1 MNTMP
6 QRLPRNPFASSPSS
20 TVVIPS
26 SDRPA
31 SRRPSTSKANRLTQF
46 FSSSPKS
53 KEQQT
58 AQAALLQAVAAQQQ
72 HLLNNPSPSISPPSL
87 SLPTISLSTAKAGE
101 ANMDEPPTTLFQPP
115 SVAEAKRQARI
126 DAQFGPL
133 GNQSHRYVSQYVE
146 GETME
151 HILDEPPYYYL
162 LTTYISYLVLI
173 IFGHVRDFFGKR
185 FRPEN
190 YKHLKSANGYAALNS
205 DFDNFYVRRLKLRI
219 DDCFA
224 RPITGVPGRY
234 ITLMDRKTDDFN
246 KHYQF
251 TGTYTETLNMS
262 SYNYLGFAQSEGP
275 CADAVEESIKKYGIS
290 AASPRADSG
299 TSDLAMEVED
309 RIAKFVGK
317 PAAMV
322 FSMGFATNASSFP
335 ALVGKGCLII
345 SDELNHASIRIGA
358 RLSGA
363 MISSFKHNDMH
374 DLEAKLREVISQG
387 QPRTHRPWKKIL
399 VVVEG
404 LYSMEGTMCDL
415 PGLLKLKKRYR
426 FNLFVDEA
434 HSIGALG
441 PRGRG
446 VCDYFNIDPAEVDI
460 LMGTLTKSFGANG
473 GYVCA
478 EKHIIDK
485 LRSTNAATIYGESPT
500 PPVLMQILSSL
511 KIISGEIAPGQGEER
526 LQRIAFNSRYLR
538 LGLKRLGFIVYG
550 HDDSPIIP
558 IMLYNPAK
566 MPAFSHEMLR
576 RKISV
581 VIVGYPATPLVS
593 SRARFCVSAAHNKDD
608 MDRLLAAC
616 DEIGNVLQLK
626 FSTGIAGGADHLPD
640 GVTPEM
646 EKEWRRANG
655 LQGVITPPRWS
666 LREVIANGV
675 QDVKQPLR

>member
-1 MNTMP
+1 MDSQLLT
-6 QRLPRNPFASSPSS
+6 AS
-20 TVVIPS
+20 
-26 SDRPA
+26 
-31 SRRPSTSKANRLTQF
+31 F
-46 FSSSPKS
+46 FSSPKGR
-53 KEQQT
+53 EQQT
-58 AQAALLQAVAAQQQ
+58 AHAALLQAVAAQQQ
-72 HLLNNPSPSISPPSL
+72 HLLNNPSPSITAPSL
-87 SLPTISLSTAKAGE
+87 ALPTISLSTAKAGE
-101 ANMDEPPTTLFQPP
+101 ANMNEPPTTLFQPP
-115 SVAEAKRQARI
+115 SAAEARRQARI

-133 GNQSHRYVSQYVE
+133 GAQSHRYVSQYVE
-146 GETME
+146 GETLE
-151 HILDEPPYYYL
+151 HVLDEPPYYYL

-185 FRPEN
+185 FRAEN
-190 YKHLKSANGYAALNS
+190 YKHLKAANGYAALNS

-234 ITLMDRKTDDFN
+234 VTLLDRRTNDFN
-246 KHYQF
+246 KNYEF

-275 CADAVEESIKKYGIS
+275 CADAVEEAIKRYGIS
-290 AASPRADSG
+290 SASPRADAG
-299 TSDLAMEVED
+299 TSDLALEVEE
-309 RIAKFVGK
+309 RIARFVGK

-335 ALVGKGCLII
+335 ALVGKGDLII

-363 MISSFKHNDMH
+363 MITSFKHNDMA
-374 DLEAKLREVISQG
+374 DLESKLREVISQG

-415 PGLLKLKKRYR
+415 PGLLRLKRRYKYH
-426 FNLFVDEA
+426 LFVDEA

-473 GYVCA
+473 GYVA
-478 EKHIIDK
+478 AAAPIIDK
-485 LRSTNAATIYGESPT
+485 LRATNAATLYGESPA
-500 PPVLMQILSSL
+500 PPVLMQILSAL
-511 KIISGEIAPGQGEER
+511 RIIAGESCPGQGEER

-538 LGLKRLGFIVYG
+538 LGLKRLGYITYG

-558 IMLYNPAK
+558 VMLYNPAK

-646 EKEWRRANG
+646 EREWRRAHG
-655 LQGVITPPRWS
+655 RPGVVTPPRWT